1 MYKKKI
7 IAATITA
14 RRSSSRLRDKV
25 LLPFGNSTVV
35 ETVIDRIKHS
45 NLCDFFI
52 LATSTDP
59 NDDVFKRIASRGTI
73 SLFRG
78 NENDV
83 VSRMVAAVEV
93 EEVRPDIIVRICAD
107 NPLLM
112 PSVIDEAIERL
123 IDRNAD
129 IITPFEFNTYPFGY
143 SMVVMTRECLE
154 RIDRE
159 AKEDTYREHVENYCF
174 EHQEKFRILYQ
185 KAPELLHFRDLNL
198 TLDYE
203 VDYIRLKRFYEL
215 LKNIPY
221 NDQPRELISRIMRCR
236 VGVLL
241 EDEAVLERV
250 VEVLTDKCQ
259 SILGLFCYSRKGVKG
274 KKSLTAYNGSACS
287 EVNIFTDDNIARL
300 LDMIKSNEYDL
311 FISSLKIP
319 SGHGIMASQ
328 GVVLVDDVEVAN
340 KRRYCLRY
348 DNFNDEKLNSLSNE
362 PIFIDFRSNISHE
375 TRDDF
380 LLRVLPLTIKQL
392 VAGPVRPAKKQEAFY
407 PPEEKLG
414 IGKRRGFPDSMA
426 VDFPSLVLVEMV
438 EKTRNKDKTKML
450 CLDGFLQDKLINEI
464 RKYPFVRIRLGVL
477 NDPINHPGF
486 KSFLEDLNAR
496 VGKERVLY
504 WPEKEVFKGEACED
518 LLFQQILLSAN
529 GSLRYSLY
537 DNSGETVVG
546 DFYKTSIAEAW
557 QSKKMQYARVD
568 ILNAVVPQ

>member
-1 MYKKKI
+1 
-7 IAATITA
+7 
-14 RRSSSRLRDKV
+14 
-25 LLPFGNSTVV
+25 
-35 ETVIDRIKHS
+35 
-45 NLCDFFI
+45 
-52 LATSTDP
+52 
-59 NDDVFKRIASRGTI
+59 
-73 SLFRG
+73 
-78 NENDV
+78 
-83 VSRMVAAVEV
+83 
-93 EEVRPDIIVRICAD
+93 
-107 NPLLM
+107 
-112 PSVIDEAIERL
+112 
-123 IDRNAD
+123 
-129 IITPFEFNTYPFGY
+129 
-143 SMVVMTRECLE
+143 
-154 RIDRE
+154 
-159 AKEDTYREHVENYCF
+159 
-174 EHQEKFRILYQ
+174 
-185 KAPELLHFRDLNL
+185 HFRDLNL

-426 VDFPSLVLVEMV
+426 VDFP
-438 EKTRNKDKTKML
+438 
-450 CLDGFLQDKLINEI
+450 
-464 RKYPFVRIRLGVL
+464 
-477 NDPINHPGF
+477 
-486 KSFLEDLNAR
+486 
-496 VGKERVLY
+496 
-504 WPEKEVFKGEACED
+504 
-518 LLFQQILLSAN
+518 
-529 GSLRYSLY
+529 
-537 DNSGETVVG
+537 
-546 DFYKTSIAEAW
+546 
-557 QSKKMQYARVD
+557 
-568 ILNAVVPQ
+568 